1 MYQINEYVMYKNDV
15 CKVID
20 ITHNINNKDYYVL
33 VPISDLSLKIN
44 VPVDKQSNNLRKVFT
59 KKEAQKII
67 KEIKDIEPVT
77 NINDKN
83 LEVTYQ
89 QLLNNRNYVDLI
101 KIIKTSYLRNEA
113 RTTKKKKP
121 SEKDSKYF
129 ELAERYLY
137 NELGIALNMT
147 FDEVKNKI
155 IKTIEGD

>member
-20 ITHNINNKDYYVL
+20 ITHNINNKDYYAL

-83 LEVTYQ
+83 LEMTYQ